1 MTIDKIRVIGAGAM
15 GRGIAQIAVA
25 AGYSVELTDAS
36 DDAVTAALEFVTRML
51 RRSAEKGQRSP
62 QDAEAAIARLT
73 RGTATAPAD
82 DIDLVIEAVVEQ
94 LEVKRAIFTQVERAV
109 PNAILASNTSSLSI
123 TAIAAGLQD
132 PSRLLGLHFF
142 NPVPL
147 MRLVE
152 VIPGVRTSPE
162 LITAAT
168 RFVATLGHT
177 AVHAKDT
184 PGFLVNHLGRALP
197 TESLALLSEGVAS
210 VADIDR
216 IARDTVGL
224 RMGPFEL
231 MDLTGLDVSH
241 PVMEIVWSGFYA
253 DPRLR
258 PSVES
263 AGRFAGGLLGR
274 KTGEGFYRYRDDA
287 PDVPPEPGIAADAD
301 AIAVFVHDNDAF
313 AELLRAS
320 GVHVIDAPSETSV
333 AVVFPVGEPAYRAAL
348 AAGVDPARTVGI
360 DPVSIDGKRLTVVAP
375 AALDPA
381 VGRSAL
387 RALAATGL
395 AVTVTTDATAPV
407 AQRLIASIVNLSCA
421 LAEQGIGKPGDIDLG
436 ARLGLGYPRG
446 PLELGDAVGPTL
458 IVRILDGLHAYT
470 GDPRY
475 RTSTWLRSR
484 AEQGMSLRDNG
495 IRPHDLIN

>member
-15 GRGIAQIAVA
+15 GRGIAQVAVA
-25 AGYSVELTDAS
+25 AGYRVELTDAS
-36 DDAVTAALEFVTRML
+36 DEAVTAALEFVTRML
-51 RRSAEKGQRSP
+51 HRSVEKGQRSAE
-62 QDAEAAIARLT
+62 DAEAAVVRLT
-73 RGTATAPAD
+73 RGAATAPAD
-82 DIDLVIEAVVEQ
+82 DIDLVIEAVVEK
-94 LEVKRAIFTQVERAV
+94 LEVKRAIFTEVQRAV
-109 PNAILASNTSSLSI
+109 PNAILASNTSSLSV

-162 LITAAT
+162 LVTAAAG
-168 RFVATLGHT
+168 FVETLGHT
-177 AVHAKDT
+177 VVHAKDT

-224 RMGPFEL
+224 RMGAFEL

-241 PVMEIVWSGFYA
+241 PVTEIVWSGFYA

-258 PSVES
+258 PSVEA

-274 KTGEGFYRYRDDA
+274 KTGEGFYRYHHDA
-287 PDVPPEPGIAADAD
+287 PDVPPETGIAAAAD
-301 AIAVFVHDNDAF
+301 AVPVFVHRNDTF
-313 AELLRAS
+313 AELLRGS
-320 GVHVIDAPSETSV
+320 GVRVIDAPSEASV

-348 AAGVDPARTVGI
+348 AAGLDPACTVGVDPL
-360 DPVSIDGKRLTVVAP
+360 SIDGKRLTVVAP
-375 AALDPA
+375 AALDRG

-387 RALAATGL
+387 RALAATGR
-395 AVTVTTDATAPV
+395 AVTVTADATAPV

-421 LAEQGIGKPGDIDLG
+421 LAERGIGTPGDIDLG

-446 PLELGDAVGPTL
+446 PLELGDVVGPPL

-475 RTSTWLRSR
+475 RASTWLRSR
-484 AEQGMSLRDNG
+484 AEQGMSLRHNG
-495 IRPHDLIN
+495 IRPNDLTN

>member
-263 AGRFAGGLLGR
+263 AGGSPVGCWVARPAR
-274 KTGEGFYRYRDDA
+274 A
-287 PDVPPEPGIAADAD
+287 SI
-301 AIAVFVHDNDAF
+301 AIAMMRRTCRPSPALPPTPT
-313 AELLRAS
+313 LLRCS
-320 GVHVIDAPSETSV
+320 CTTTTHS
-333 AVVFPVGEPAYRAAL
+333 RNCC
-348 AAGVDPARTVGI
+348 
-360 DPVSIDGKRLTVVAP
+360 AP
-375 AALDPA
+375 AASTSSTLLPKRRWRWFS
-381 VGRSAL
+381 RSAS
-387 RALAATGL
+387 RP
-395 AVTVTTDATAPV
+395 TVP
-407 AQRLIASIVNLSCA
+407 RSPRASIRPA
-421 LAEQGIGKPGDIDLG
+421 PLA
-436 ARLGLGYPRG
+436 
-446 PLELGDAVGPTL
+446 
-458 IVRILDGLHAYT
+458 
-470 GDPRY
+470 
-475 RTSTWLRSR
+475 STR
-484 AEQGMSLRDNG
+484 
-495 IRPHDLIN
+495 